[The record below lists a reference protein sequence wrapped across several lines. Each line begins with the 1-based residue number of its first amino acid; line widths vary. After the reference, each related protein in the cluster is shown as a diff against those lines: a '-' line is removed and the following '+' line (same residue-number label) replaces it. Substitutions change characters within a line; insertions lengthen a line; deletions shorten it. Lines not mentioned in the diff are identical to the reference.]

1 LIKEEFNARYP
12 KEKKERKERVVKGNL
27 GNRRSK
33 ATNANRIKILSSLS
47 QYQKEVISEKSVKA
61 KISLSTV
68 PFSSR

>member
-1 LIKEEFNARYP
+1 MLDTQKKRK
-12 KEKKERKERVVKGNL
+12 KEKRVVKGNL

-61 KISLSTV
+61 KIPLSTV